1 MSALLDA
8 FSVRQIAGRAG
19 RYLNDGIVMA
29 TTIHHQSYI
38 HRCLTNPPKAKI
50 QAGIFPSWEKI
61 SQFVESVQ
69 ERMENVTYYQAFSLL
84 KLNIKTDSRL
94 FLQGDE

>member
-1 MSALLDA
+1 MLDA

-29 TTIHHQSYI
+29 RIGSHQSYI
-38 HRCLTNPPKAKI
+38 HRCLTNPPRAKI

-61 SQFVESVQ
+61 S
-69 ERMENVTYYQAFSLL
+69 
-84 KLNIKTDSRL
+84 
-94 FLQGDE
+94 